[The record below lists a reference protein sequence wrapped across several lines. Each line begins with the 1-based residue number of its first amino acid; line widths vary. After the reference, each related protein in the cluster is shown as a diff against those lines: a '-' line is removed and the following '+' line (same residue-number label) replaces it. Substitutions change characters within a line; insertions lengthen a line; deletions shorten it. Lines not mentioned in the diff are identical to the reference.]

1 MSDERN
7 ETTIICLKFE
17 LHHTYWQTPYV
28 RVRQCHRFLF
38 FLVVS
43 FNYGHMTQKKYYIYI
58 YTACSGIVC
67 KYAYLCMAEKASTSA
82 GFPKCIKAL
91 ISLKLIPEK
100 ENLLAVLIFYICNT
114 EQLLHE
120 GRCSAIVCNH
130 NIIPFQGTVLQSIT
144 PILV

>member
-1 MSDERN
+1 MEK
-7 ETTIICLKFE
+7 LKTWLDSGQNMLE
-17 LHHTYWQTPYV
+17 VEQLQ
-28 RVRQCHRFLF
+28 FLGTKRMAP
-38 FLVVS
+38 VTRS
-43 FNYGHMTQKKYYIYI
+43 
-58 YTACSGIVC
+58 TACSGIVC

-100 ENLLAVLIFYICNT
+100 ENLLAVLIFDICNT

-130 NIIPFQGTVLQSIT
+130 NIIPFQGTVLQSII

>member
-1 MSDERN
+1 MAVLDHCVMV
-7 ETTIICLKFE
+7 TISCSSNTL
-17 LHHTYWQTPYV
+17 
-28 RVRQCHRFLF
+28 R
-38 FLVVS
+38 
-43 FNYGHMTQKKYYIYI
+43 
-58 YTACSGIVC
+58 SGIVC

>member
-1 MSDERN
+1 MKVERN
-7 ETTIICLKFE
+7 LSTVLEIVSPGAMLYQET
-17 LHHTYWQTPYV
+17 
-28 RVRQCHRFLF
+28 
-38 FLVVS
+38 
-43 FNYGHMTQKKYYIYI
+43 
-58 YTACSGIVC
+58 TACSGIVC
-67 KYAYLCMAEKASTSA
+67 KYAYLCMAEKARTSA

-100 ENLLAVLIFYICNT
+100 ENLLAVLIFDICNT

-130 NIIPFQGTVLQSIT
+130 NIIPFQGTVLQSII